1 MKHNWTILGHL
12 ALAMFIAL
20 EVEFIGLS
28 LLQIHGETMSIVWG
42 LISGLTGSIAALVFY
57 RPNGD

>member
-20 EVEFIGLS
+20 EVEFVGLF
-28 LLQIHGETMSIVWG
+28 LLQIHGEIMS
-42 LISGLTGSIAALVFY
+42 LV
-57 RPNGD
+57 